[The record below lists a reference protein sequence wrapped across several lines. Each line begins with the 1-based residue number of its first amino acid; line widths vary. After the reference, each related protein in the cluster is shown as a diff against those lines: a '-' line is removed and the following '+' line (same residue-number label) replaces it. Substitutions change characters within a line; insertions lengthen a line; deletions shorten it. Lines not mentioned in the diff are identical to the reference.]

1 MVIVDKFVDKF
12 FEKNVVCKK
21 YFVFLHCQ
29 KRQRTYLI
37 TKNFRAMNLYEITV
51 EQMNL
56 NNLLEES
63 YGELTPELEEALKI
77 NKENLVT
84 KAEGYA
90 KAIKNYKAEQ
100 DALAEEIK
108 KLQAKKKVCENA
120 IARMKDALST
130 AMDTFDMPKVQAGLF
145 KISLSKSESVN
156 IIDEDAV
163 PMEYKKATYTVSKT
177 DIKNAID
184 GGLVVKGVEIKE
196 NKSVTIR

>member
-1 MVIVDKFVDKF
+1 
-12 FEKNVVCKK
+12 
-21 YFVFLHCQ
+21 
-29 KRQRTYLI
+29 
-37 TKNFRAMNLYEITV
+37 MNLYEITV

-84 KAEGYA
+84 KAEAYA

-120 IARMKDALST
+120 ITRMKDALSD
-130 AMDTFDMPKVQAGLF
+130 AMDTFDMPKVQAGVF

-156 IIDEDAV
+156 IIDEDSV

-177 DIKNAID
+177 DIKKAIE
-184 GGLVVKGVEIKE
+184 GGLVVEGVEIKE

>member
-1 MVIVDKFVDKF
+1 
-12 FEKNVVCKK
+12 
-21 YFVFLHCQ
+21 
-29 KRQRTYLI
+29 
-37 TKNFRAMNLYEITV
+37 MNLYEITV

-177 DIKNAID
+177 DIKNAIG
-184 GGLVVKGVEIKE
+184 GGLVVEGVEIKE

>member
-1 MVIVDKFVDKF
+1 
-12 FEKNVVCKK
+12 
-21 YFVFLHCQ
+21 
-29 KRQRTYLI
+29 
-37 TKNFRAMNLYEITV
+37 MNLYEITV
-51 EQMNL
+51 EQTNL

-63 YGELTPELEEALKI
+63 CGELTPELEDALRI

-120 IARMKDALST
+120 ISRMKDALST
-130 AMDTFDMPKVQAGLF
+130 AMETFDMPKVQAGLF

-163 PMEYKKATYTVSKT
+163 PMEYKKATYTVSRA

-184 GGLVVKGVEIKE
+184 GGLVVEGVEIKE
-196 NKSVTIR
+196 SKSVTIR